1 MTGYRN
7 SNGPCTKGRSGLGGR
22 PSVLRGAAT
31 APQPP
36 EREAAMTSTT
46 TKQSAFATLNCTPMS
61 PGIPDMTWASS
72 VSPSAALARQA
83 ARTTVKC
90 WGLPENLAADAELIA
105 CELVTN
111 AIRHS
116 GIYNPQEPG
125 RCRLTLERPAP
136 DTVRVE
142 VFDSSTTR
150 PVKREPVEDE
160 TGGRGLVLV
169 EALAVDW
176 GVTRRPAGKT
186 VWALLRAQP

>member
-1 MTGYRN
+1 
-7 SNGPCTKGRSGLGGR
+7 
-22 PSVLRGAAT
+22 
-31 APQPP
+31 
-36 EREAAMTSTT
+36 MTSTT
-46 TKQSAFATLNCTPMS
+46 TKQSAFATPQLHAHES
-61 PGIPDMTWASS
+61 GHPGYDVGLVCLP
-72 VSPSAALARQA
+72 PSAALARQA